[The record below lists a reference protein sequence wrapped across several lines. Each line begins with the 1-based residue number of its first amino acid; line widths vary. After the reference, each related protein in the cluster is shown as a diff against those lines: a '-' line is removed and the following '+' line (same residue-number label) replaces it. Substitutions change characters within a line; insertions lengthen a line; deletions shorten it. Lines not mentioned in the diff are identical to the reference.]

1 MRKKLLAITP
11 IEHIDGLYDKL
22 QAHFELIVYPDPI
35 FSDVAKILPKIDVIY
50 TNPNK
55 SRLPV
60 NAKIIE
66 AAKNLKVIVT
76 ASTGLVH
83 VDLESAKSKGVKV
96 ISLTQ
101 EYETINR
108 ISSTAEHALALT
120 LLSVRNL
127 FWAITDVQRKQW
139 DYEKFVGRQI
149 NALTVGVMGYGR
161 LGKMYAR

>member
-1 MRKKLLAITP
+1 MLRKYA
-11 IEHIDGLYDKL
+11 
-22 QAHFELIVYPDPI
+22 QNRCN
-35 FSDVAKILPKIDVIY
+35 IY
-50 TNPNK
+50 E
-55 SRLPV
+55 SEQVRLPV

-83 VDLESAKSKGVKV
+83 ADLESAKSKGVKV

-161 LGKMYAR
+161 LGKMYARYIDALVLKCCYMILSYLEKYLQMVSG